1 MTDVNHLYDLDEQLE
16 RSVEWVKYAETKN
29 AVAIGL
35 LGAAFIDI
43 CKPDIWTT
51 VCGKILI
58 LISAFQLFLLICS
71 FIPRFSS
78 PLCFKRNGVKLNFHY
93 FGDISRVSLDEYRT
107 KLKAAY
113 PDLDESSKYFEDVT
127 HQIHINCEIA
137 MVKFKIF
144 TLVCYLMFA
153 SGISFILHSLLG
165 L

>member
-1 MTDVNHLYDLDEQLE
+1 MSETKHLYDLDEQLK

-29 AVAIGL
+29 AIAIGL
-35 LGAAFIDI
+35 LGAAFIDV
-43 CKPDIWTT
+43 CNPNMWAT

-58 LISAFQLFLLICS
+58 IFSVIQLVLLICS

-78 PLCFKRNGVKLNFHY
+78 PLCFKRNCVKLNFHY
-93 FGDISRVSLDEYRT
+93 FGDISRVSLDEYRS
-107 KLKAAY
+107 KLKATY
-113 PDLDESSKYFEDVT
+113 PKLDESSKYFEDIT

-144 TLVCYLMFA
+144 MFVCYLMFV
-153 SGISFILHSLLG
+153 SGMSFILHSLLG